1 MPMSL
6 EPGIPASNSVGYIL
20 TGAAWQTPFSINAA
34 LQIQFF
40 KAATYL
46 DVIFPAPI
54 STGAVGKAAGGLVP
68 IFHQTVF
75 QENSFSYAAFF
86 SAKLTGVQFLT
97 CDLSGAD
104 MVECTLKDFA
114 FEETRLTGASFF
126 KTSLAGIDLTGCPLE
141 GIRVSEHYTELRG
154 AIVDLFQAAELAKL
168 LGITIKP

>member
-1 MPMSL
+1 
-6 EPGIPASNSVGYIL
+6 
-20 TGAAWQTPFSINAA
+20 
-34 LQIQFF
+34 
-40 KAATYL
+40 
-46 DVIFPAPI
+46 
-54 STGAVGKAAGGLVP
+54 
-68 IFHQTVF
+68 
-75 QENSFSYAAFF
+75 
-86 SAKLTGVQFLT
+86 
-97 CDLSGAD
+97 